1 MSDHRNVGARS
12 TQDWKKSAHHGA
24 GTWLAERFSGL
35 ALLVLTVW
43 AAWAAYEMAGTGF
56 DGARHFIAQPINAA
70 ILSLTVVIAV
80 WHGYLGLR
88 VVVEDYFD
96 RNEGRGALL
105 FLVFL
110 LSLVLLAACLGGV
123 YLVYQGG
130 HVQ

>member
-1 MSDHRNVGARS
+1 MSDHRDVAARS
-12 TQDWKKSAHHGA
+12 AQDWKKSAHHGA
-24 GTWLAERFSGL
+24 GTWLAERFTGL
-35 ALLVLTVW
+35 ALLILTVW
-43 AAWAAYEMAGTGF
+43 AVWAAYEMAGTGF
-56 DGARHFIAQPINAA
+56 DGARTFVARPVNAA
-70 ILSLTVVIAV
+70 ILSLGIVVAV

-96 RNEGRGALL
+96 KNEGRGFLL

-110 LSLVLLAACLGGV
+110 LSLVLLAAGLGGV